1 MKTLRLALLAAV
13 ALGCH
18 FDKLFQP
25 SGGVRASRAG
35 SQASQ
40 LRFTTQPHST
50 MKDSIIPPVQVT
62 AFDSAGNVVTSF
74 TGNVKVAIG
83 HDGAVLGG
91 ANLTGT
97 TTVAAVNGVAT
108 FANLRIDRIGTG
120 YTLTAT
126 ATPLAGDTSD
136 AFDITA
142 TPPPTPGPATKLA
155 FVGQP
160 TNTSPG
166 ATISPPVR
174 VAAVDDQN
182 NIVTTF
188 SGSMT
193 IAIGHNGGLL
203 KPGTLGGTLLQPA
216 VNGVAIFTDLSIDQA
231 GTDYYTLRASHPQL
245 GTMESAPFSVLVP

>member
-1 MKTLRLALLAAV
+1 MKTLHLALLAAV

-40 LRFTTQPHST
+40 LTFTTQPHST

-108 FANLRIDRIGTG
+108 FANLRIDQIGTG

-142 TPPPTPGPATKLA
+142 TPTPGPATKLA

>member
-13 ALGCH
+13 GLGCH

-40 LRFTTQPHST
+40 LKFTTQPDST
-50 MKDSIIPPVQVT
+50 MKDSIIRPPVQVT
-62 AFDSAGNVVTSF
+62 AFDSVGNVVTSF
-74 TGNVKVAIG
+74 TGRVKVAIG
-83 HDGAVLGG
+83 HNGGLLGDGQ
-91 ANLTGT
+91 LTGT
-97 TTVAAVNGVAT
+97 TDVAAVNGVAT
-108 FANLRIDRIGTG
+108 FANLRIDQIGTG

-126 ATPLAGDTSD
+126 ASPLADTSD

-142 TPPPTPGPATKLA
+142 TPPSTPGPATKLA

-188 SGSMT
+188 SGSIT

-231 GTDYYTLRASHPQL
+231 GTDYYTLRASNPQL
-245 GTMESAPFSVLVP
+245 GTMESVPFSVLVP